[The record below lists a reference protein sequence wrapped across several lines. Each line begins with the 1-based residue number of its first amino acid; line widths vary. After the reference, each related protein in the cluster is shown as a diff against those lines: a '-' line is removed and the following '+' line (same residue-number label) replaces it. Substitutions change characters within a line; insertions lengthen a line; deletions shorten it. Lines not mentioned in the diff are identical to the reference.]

1 MAGWGPGRAGLY
13 YERDILGLDPGTFS
27 PRMAP
32 IPKFCFKNAW
42 DAVIFG
48 CKWLGFNGLHVPFC
62 VGHAWDKVRHGQ
74 VRSSEYKKTKHST
87 GIKG

>member
-1 MAGWGPGRAGLY
+1 MVVRRGDRYYWAGLWQAASMAGWGPGRAGLY

-42 DAVIFG
+42 DASIFG
-48 CKWLGFNGLHVPFC
+48 CK
-62 VGHAWDKVRHGQ
+62 
-74 VRSSEYKKTKHST
+74 Y
-87 GIKG
+87 